1 MRWPTCAMI
10 TSRTFPNWLK
20 DGPQFALFCQC
31 QTRKEPA
38 MQIDKDS
45 LRAALV
51 EEAAALAD
59 DQVAK
64 AALLAYHA
72 AGYR

>member
-1 MRWPTCAMI
+1 
-10 TSRTFPNWLK
+10 
-20 DGPQFALFCQC
+20 
-31 QTRKEPA
+31 
-38 MQIDKDS
+38 MQIDKDT